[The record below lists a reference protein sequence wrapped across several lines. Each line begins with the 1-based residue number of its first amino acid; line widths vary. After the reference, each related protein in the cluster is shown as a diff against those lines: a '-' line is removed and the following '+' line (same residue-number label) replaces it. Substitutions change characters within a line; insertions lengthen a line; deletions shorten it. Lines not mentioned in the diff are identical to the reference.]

1 MTTQTKMIP
10 ALQRKLFTQQFV
22 KVEAST
28 TGKSGKIIRYFP
40 GADLRCQHNGLAKMA
55 KTRGINVHK
64 LRPGEYVIFTN
75 NAKDK
80 LKMFTT
86 GNTVAYLKMP
96 DGQRL
101 NLNVIAKIPKFFT
114 GGTINYTGALKSQ
127 IQTELDRVRKR

>member
-1 MTTQTKMIP
+1 MTTETKMVP
-10 ALQRKLFTQQFV
+10 TLQRKLFGQQFS
-22 KVEAST
+22 KVETVT

-40 GADLRCQHNGLAKMA
+40 GADLRCQHAGLAKMA
-55 KTRGINVHK
+55 KARGINVHK
-64 LRPGEYVIFTN
+64 LKPGEYVIFTN

-114 GGTINYTGALKSQ
+114 GGVINYTGANKEQ
-127 IQTELDRVRKR
+127 IQKELDRVRKR